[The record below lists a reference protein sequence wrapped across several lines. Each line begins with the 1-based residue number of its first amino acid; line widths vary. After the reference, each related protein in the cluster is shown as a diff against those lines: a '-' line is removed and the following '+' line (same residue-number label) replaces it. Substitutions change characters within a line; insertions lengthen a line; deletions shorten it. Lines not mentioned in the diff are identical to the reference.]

1 MASSRTVRSKKA
13 KTLPFAMVFLAMGQ
27 SAKFRALGPWSRCV
41 LLELMMQY
49 RGNNNGDLSATRTMA
64 KEWGIAS
71 DNTLRKAL
79 TELEAGG
86 WIIQTRSSI
95 FSRHGARCALYAL
108 SWFAIDE
115 CPGKSLEIGPTA
127 APPRT
132 IRSLTSSISSG
143 AENAHDTAQ

>member
-1 MASSRTVRSKKA
+1 MASSRTIRSKKA
-13 KTLPFAMVFLAMGQ
+13 KTPPFAMVFLAMGQ
-27 SAKFRALGPWSRCV
+27 SENFRALNPWSRCV

-79 TELEAGG
+79 TELEQGG

-115 CPGKSLEIGPTA
+115 CPGKNLEIGPSA

-143 AENAHDTAQ
+143 A

>member
-1 MASSRTVRSKKA
+1 MATKNSKA
-13 KTLPFAMVFLAMGQ
+13 KSKTPPFAMMFLSIWQ
-27 SAKFRALGPWSRCV
+27 SAKFRAMGPWSRCV
-41 LLELMMQY
+41 LGELMMQY

-79 TELEAGG
+79 AELEAGE
-86 WIIQTRSSI
+86 WIIQTRTCV

-115 CPGKSLEIGPTA
+115 CPGKDLEIGPTR

-132 IRSLTSSISSG
+132 IRSLTASISSC
-143 AENAHDTAQ
+143 A